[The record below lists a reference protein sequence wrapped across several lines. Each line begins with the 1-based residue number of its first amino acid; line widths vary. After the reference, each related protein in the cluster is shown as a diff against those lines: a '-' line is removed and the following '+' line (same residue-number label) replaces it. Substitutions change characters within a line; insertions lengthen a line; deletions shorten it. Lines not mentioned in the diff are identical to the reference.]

1 MAASPRE
8 DPARA
13 LTVIDPPSG
22 WSLPRLGELRNS
34 ADLVYFLAKRD
45 VSVRYKQTAVGAL
58 WAILQPVLLAGV
70 FSLFFGRVAD
80 VPSEGAPYG
89 LFALTGMT
97 IWLFVSTAIAR
108 CAESTINS
116 SSLISKVYFPR
127 VAIPVAAVLP
137 PVVDFMAAF
146 AVLVLA
152 LFVLGAVPEVK
163 ILLAPA
169 VFVVAVAIALG
180 AGFWLSAII
189 VRYRDVS
196 HAVTFMTTVLLF
208 VTPILYPLSIVPDAY
223 QAIYALN
230 PLVGVL
236 ETFRWTILPDAGPP
250 GLLVLVSAA
259 AGVVLIVTGLAYF
272 HSVERRF
279 ADII

>member
-1 MAASPRE
+1 MTASPQA

-13 LTVIDPPSG
+13 ITVIEPPSR
-22 WSLPRLGELRNS
+22 WSLPRLGELRHS

-97 IWLFVSTAIAR
+97 IWLFLSTAIAR

-127 VAIPVAAVLP
+127 VAIPIAAVLP
-137 PVVDFMAAF
+137 PVIDFMAAF

-152 LFVLGAVPEVK
+152 LFVFGAVPEVK

-169 VFVVAVAIALG
+169 VFVVAVALALG

-223 QAIYALN
+223 QAVYALN

>member
-1 MAASPRE
+1 MAAFPKE
-8 DPARA
+8 GPAQTI
-13 LTVIDPPSG
+13 TVIEPPSG
-22 WSLPRLGELRNS
+22 WSLPRFAELRNS

-97 IWLFVSTAIAR
+97 IWLFLSTAIAR
-108 CAESTINS
+108 CAESTVNS
-116 SSLISKVYFPR
+116 STLISKVYFPR
-127 VAIPVAAVLP
+127 VAIPIAAVLP

-152 LFVLGAVPEVK
+152 LFVFGEVPELK
-163 ILLAPA
+163 IMLAPA
-169 VFVVAVAIALG
+169 VFLVAVAIALG

-196 HAVTFMTTVLLF
+196 HAITFLTTVLLF
-208 VTPILYPLSIVPDAY
+208 VTPILYPLSVVPEAY

-250 GLLVLVSAA
+250 GLLVLTSAA

-272 HSVERRF
+272 HRVERRF